1 MKKLVKFIFEII
13 VREDIYYTYVKT
25 NRAFNTVIFG
35 YGYISCRHLKIY
47 KFVSDYMFFVLLIY
61 KKIEELRKTVTDQV
75 PWFWQSSI
83 WRLSRMHML
92 TYIFKGLI
100 QGCHSPANSCDS
112 CKNSCILLWLQE
124 SSLVFLPIC
133 MIFIY

>member
-13 VREDIYYTYVKT
+13 IREDINYTYIKT
-25 NRAFNTVIFG
+25 NRAFNTFIFG

-75 PWFWQSSI
+75 P
-83 WRLSRMHML
+83 
-92 TYIFKGLI
+92 
-100 QGCHSPANSCDS
+100 
-112 CKNSCILLWLQE
+112 
-124 SSLVFLPIC
+124 
-133 MIFIY
+133 

>member
-13 VREDIYYTYVKT
+13 IREDINYTYIKT

-35 YGYISCRHLKIY
+35 YGYGYVSCRHLKIY

-75 PWFWQSSI
+75 P
-83 WRLSRMHML
+83 
-92 TYIFKGLI
+92 
-100 QGCHSPANSCDS
+100 
-112 CKNSCILLWLQE
+112 
-124 SSLVFLPIC
+124 
-133 MIFIY
+133 